1 MKLDAIW
8 IMYAVVFGGLGILLI
23 ALGKLMTGF
32 LMCSGVL
39 GWLFVANNTGQLWT
53 KDEDEEYEDD

>member
-1 MKLDAIW
+1 MKLDTIW

-23 ALGKLMTGF
+23 ALGSELTGF

-39 GWLFVANNTGQLWT
+39 GWLFVANNTGQLWIE
-53 KDEDEEYEDD
+53 DEDEE

>member
-1 MKLDAIW
+1 MKLDTVW

-23 ALGKLMTGF
+23 ALGSELTGF

-39 GWLFVANNTGQLWT
+39 GWLFVANNTGQLWHE
-53 KDEDEEYEDD
+53 DDDEEDY

>member
-1 MKLDAIW
+1 MKLDTVW

-23 ALGKLMTGF
+23 ALGSELTGF

-39 GWLFVANNTGQLWT
+39 GWSFVANNTGQLWHE
-53 KDEDEEYEDD
+53 DEDEEYEDD